1 MFSMYK
7 DKGHKIFKKTVLYVV
22 RKDTKGNMQDSA
34 PCKDCH
40 QTILELNIKKIVYS
54 GPDNSVLCCKPCEYK
69 TIHEC
74 QGKKH
79 LNNLRK
85 NK

>member
-34 PCKDCH
+34 PCTDCH
-40 QTILELNIKKIVYS
+40 QTILELNIKKIIYS
-54 GPDNSVLCCKPCEYK
+54 GPDNTVLSCKPCEYQ
-69 TIHEC
+69 TLHEC

-79 LNNLRK
+79 LKNLRRK
-85 NK
+85 K